1 MHIPHSRPHFGQP
14 FEDASQAVIH
24 SGFLAQGK
32 ATAALEEYLQS
43 QLAGQAVLAVDSGT
57 SALMLAIRGLAKGK
71 KYARIGIPAYAC
83 ASLLFAVKNAG
94 GIPVFMDCNQD
105 LCLDKEAA
113 MRAAKTLD
121 ILILVHPFGM
131 VEPLVNAHFGC
142 PVIEDLAQ
150 SAGAKWQGKSLGTFA
165 DVSIGSFYATKPWGG
180 AYGGFVS
187 SKDKTLITSI
197 AKMTNPDQAGLQQ
210 DYAGHHQLSN
220 LHATLAQVRLT
231 HADSETQQ
239 RQAWITKYDS
249 ILKNYAVTPVR
260 GIQGNAFRYI
270 SRSEQSAAHVI
281 QTLQGLGIV
290 AMRPV
295 QQPLHHVINGQPC
308 PQADAAWQY
317 CISLPLLHDMNEQEF
332 LWLQQGLA
340 TCFKP

>member
-1 MHIPHSRPHFGQP
+1 MHIPHSRPHFGQS
-14 FEDASQAVIH
+14 FEGAAQAVVH
-24 SGFLAQGK
+24 SGFLAQGE
-32 ATAALEEYLQS
+32 ATAALEQHLQS
-43 QLAGQAVLAVDSGT
+43 QLSGQAVLAVDSGT
-57 SALMLAIRGLAKGK
+57 SALMLAIRGLTKHK
-71 KYARIGIPAYAC
+71 KDARIGIPAYAC

-113 MRAAKTLD
+113 MHTAQTLD
-121 ILILVHPFGM
+121 VLVVVHPFGM
-131 VEPLVNAHFGC
+131 IEPLASEHFDC
-142 PVIEDLAQ
+142 PVIEDIAQ
-150 SAGAKWQGKSLGTFA
+150 SAGATWQGKALGTFA

-187 SKDKTLITSI
+187 SKDKSFIALI
-197 AKMTNPDQAGLQQ
+197 AKMTNPDQADLQQ
-210 DYAGHHQLSN
+210 DYVGHHQLSN
-220 LHATLAQVRLT
+220 LHAALAQVRLT

-239 RQAWITKYDS
+239 RQAWITKYDT
-249 ILKNYAVTPVR
+249 ILKNYAVTAIC

-270 SRSEQSAAHVI
+270 IRSEQPASDVI
-281 QTLQGLGIV
+281 QTLQGLGIA
-290 AMRPV
+290 AMCPV
-295 QQPLHHVINGQPC
+295 QQPLHHAIKGEAC
-308 PQADAAWQY
+308 PQADVAWQH